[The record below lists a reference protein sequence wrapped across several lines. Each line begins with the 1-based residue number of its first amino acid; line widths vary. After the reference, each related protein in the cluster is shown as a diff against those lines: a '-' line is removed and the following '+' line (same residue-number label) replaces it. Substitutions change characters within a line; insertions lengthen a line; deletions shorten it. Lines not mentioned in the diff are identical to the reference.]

1 MKRIFLY
8 RIIKKNQKLA
18 AKRNPAFDTNRFAKF
33 LMYFM
38 AVYWAAILFFLG
50 IMLPPLFEGVVPNM
64 EPYHIMNQGLI
75 YVLLADFLIRFMGQ
89 PAVAQELKPYLLMPV
104 KKNRLID
111 TFLIQSGLSGFNFIW
126 FFTYVPFA
134 FLTIIRF
141 YGFGGMFLYLV
152 GMWLLF
158 VMNNYWYLL
167 CKMLMSEK
175 ALWYLLPIAIYGIL
189 GCIEFLPDSLPISRF
204 TMNLGEGFILGNPL
218 CFLFVILC
226 ILMLFVLNREIQKK
240 LLYDEI
246 SKVKDTKM
254 KHVSEYRFLDR
265 YGEVGEY
272 IRLELKLIMRN
283 KTVKTQ
289 FRMAFIV
296 MIVFSMV
303 TAFTDVYDGT
313 GMLSF
318 ICAYNYAL
326 LPIMTLGQVMTFE
339 GNYIDGLMSRK
350 ESIFNLLRAK
360 YFLTTAIIVIPFIF
374 MMFPVYK
381 GKISLMMAIAYLVFT
396 AGVVFFL
403 LLQLAVYNTRT
414 LPLNTTIM
422 KSNKSST
429 TAQMIIMSIAMTLP
443 LIADSLFCALLPDTI
458 AYMLLALIG
467 LGFIATHNLWIKN
480 IYKRFMKRR
489 YENMEAFRA
498 SR

>member
-1 MKRIFLY
+1 MLY
-8 RIIKKNQKLA
+8 KIIKRNQKLA

-38 AVYWAAILFFLG
+38 AVYWAAILLFLG
-50 IMLPPLFEGVVPNM
+50 VMLAPLFEEVVPNM
-64 EPYHIMNQGLI
+64 EPYHIMNQGFV
-75 YVLLADFLIRFMGQ
+75 YVLLADFLVRFIGQ

-134 FLTIIRF
+134 FLTVIRF
-141 YGFGGMFLYLV
+141 YGFGGMFFYLL
-152 GMWLLF
+152 GIWLLF

-175 ALWYLLPIAIYGIL
+175 TLWYLLPIGVYGLL
-189 GCIEFLPDSLPISRF
+189 GCAEFLPDSLPVSRF
-204 TMNLGEGFILGNPL
+204 TMDLGEGFIEGNPL
-218 CFLFVILC
+218 CFLFVIVC
-226 ILMLFVLNREIQKK
+226 ILILFVLNREIQKK
-240 LLYDEI
+240 FLYDEI
-246 SKVKDTKM
+246 SKVKDTKI
-254 KHVSEYRFLDR
+254 KHVSEYKFLDR

-272 IRLELKLIMRN
+272 LRLELKLIMRN

-289 FRMAFIV
+289 FRIAFIV
-296 MIVFSMV
+296 MIAFSMV
-303 TAFTDVYDGT
+303 VAFTDIYDGT

-318 ICAYNYAL
+318 ICAYNYVL

-339 GNYIDGLMSRK
+339 GNYMDGLMSRK

-360 YFLTTAIIVIPFIF
+360 YFLTMAITAIPFIF

-381 GKISLMMAIAYLVFT
+381 GKITLMMAIAYLVFT

-429 TAQMIIMSIAMTLP
+429 TPQLIITTLAMMLP
-443 LIADSLFCALLPDTI
+443 LIVDALLCALFPNEV
-458 AYMLLALIG
+458 AYIILALIG
-467 LGFIATHNLWIKN
+467 LSFIATHNIWIKN
-480 IYKRFMKRR
+480 IYNRFMKRR

>member
-1 MKRIFLY
+1 MFLY
-8 RIIKKNQKLA
+8 KIIKRNQKLA

-38 AVYWAAILFFLG
+38 AVYWAAILLFLG
-50 IMLPPLFEGVVPNM
+50 VMLPLMFEGIVPNM
-64 EPYHIMNQGLI
+64 EPYHIMNQGIL
-75 YVLLADFLIRFMGQ
+75 YVMLVDFLIRFMGQ

-141 YGFGGMFLYLV
+141 YGFGGMSLYLI
-152 GMWLLF
+152 GIWMLF
-158 VMNNYWYLL
+158 VLNNYWYLL

-175 ALWYLLPIAIYGIL
+175 TIWYLLPVVVYGAL
-189 GCIEFLPDSLPISRF
+189 GCAEFLLDGLPISRF
-204 TMNLGEGFILGNPL
+204 TMNLGEGFIEGNPL
-218 CFLFVILC
+218 SFLFVLAI
-226 ILMLFVLNREIQKK
+226 IVALFVLNREIQKK

-254 KHVSEYRFLDR
+254 KHVSEYKFLDK
-265 YGEVGEY
+265 YGDVGEY
-272 IRLELKLIMRN
+272 IRLELKLIARN
-283 KTVKTQ
+283 KTVKAQ
-289 FRMAFIV
+289 FRMAFII
-296 MIVFSMV
+296 MIGFSMV
-303 TAFTDVYDGT
+303 VAFTDVYDGT
-313 GMLSF
+313 GMITF
-318 ICAYNYAL
+318 ICAYNYLL

-350 ESIFNLLRAK
+350 ESIYNLLRAK
-360 YFLTTAIIVIPFIF
+360 YYLTTLIIVVPLLF
-374 MMFPVYK
+374 MLFPVYK
-381 GKISLMMAIAYLVFT
+381 GKITLLMAFAYLVFT
-396 AGVVFFL
+396 VGVVFFL

-414 LPLNTTIM
+414 LPLNSTIM

-429 TAQMIIMSIAMTLP
+429 TAQMIIMGLAMGIP
-443 LIADSLFCALLPDTI
+443 LILDSLLTALFSETI
-458 AYMLLALIG
+458 AYTLLMVIG
-467 LGFIATHNLWIKN
+467 LAFITTHNLWIKN
-480 IYKRFMKRR
+480 IYNRFMKRR
-489 YENMEAFRA
+489 YENMEAFRS

>member
-1 MKRIFLY
+1 MNLY
-8 RIIKKNQKLA
+8 KIIKRNQKLG

-38 AVYWAAILFFLG
+38 AVYWAAILLFLG
-50 IMLPPLFEGVVPNM
+50 VMLPLMFEGIVPNM
-64 EPYHIMNQGLI
+64 EPYHIMNQGIL
-75 YVLLADFLIRFMGQ
+75 YVMLVDFLIRFMGQ

-141 YGFGGMFLYLV
+141 YGFGGMFLYLI
-152 GMWLLF
+152 GIWMLF
-158 VMNNYWYLL
+158 VLNNYWYLL

-175 ALWYLLPIAIYGIL
+175 TIWYLLPVVVYGAL
-189 GCIEFLPDSLPISRF
+189 GCAEFLLDGLPISRF
-204 TMNLGEGFILGNPL
+204 TMNLGEGFIEGNPL
-218 CFLFVILC
+218 SFLFVLAI
-226 ILMLFVLNREIQKK
+226 IVALFVLNREIQKK

-254 KHVSEYRFLDR
+254 KHVSEYKFLDR

-272 IRLELKLIMRN
+272 IRLELKLIARN
-283 KTVKTQ
+283 KTVKAQ
-289 FRMAFIV
+289 FRMAFII
-296 MIVFSMV
+296 MIGFSMV
-303 TAFTDVYDGT
+303 VAFTDVYDGT
-313 GMLSF
+313 GMITF
-318 ICAYNYAL
+318 ICAYNYLL

-350 ESIFNLLRAK
+350 ESIYNLLRAK
-360 YFLTTAIIVIPFIF
+360 YYLTTLIIVVPLLF
-374 MMFPVYK
+374 MLFPVYK
-381 GKISLMMAIAYLVFT
+381 GKITLLMAFAYLVFT
-396 AGVVFFL
+396 VGVVFFL

-414 LPLNTTIM
+414 LPLNSTIM

-429 TAQMIIMSIAMTLP
+429 TAQMIIMGLAMGIP
-443 LIADSLFCALLPDTI
+443 LILDSLFTALFSETI
-458 AYMLLALIG
+458 AYTLLTVIG
-467 LGFIATHNLWIKN
+467 LAFIATHNLWIKN
-480 IYKRFMKRR
+480 IYNRFMKRR
-489 YENMEAFRA
+489 YENMEAFRS

>member
-1 MKRIFLY
+1 MLVYK
-8 RIIKKNQKLA
+8 IIKRNQKLA

-38 AVYWAAILFFLG
+38 AVYWATILLFLG
-50 IMLPPLFEGVVPNM
+50 VMLPLMFEGIVPNM
-64 EPYHIMNQGLI
+64 EPYHIMNQGIL
-75 YVLLADFLIRFMGQ
+75 YVMLVDFLIRFMGQ

-141 YGFGGMFLYLV
+141 YGFGGMFLYLI
-152 GMWLLF
+152 GIWMLF
-158 VMNNYWYLL
+158 VLNNYWYLL

-175 ALWYLLPIAIYGIL
+175 TIWYLLPVVVYGAL
-189 GCIEFLPDSLPISRF
+189 GCAEFLLDGLPISRF
-204 TMNLGEGFILGNPL
+204 TMNLGEGFIEGNPL
-218 CFLFVILC
+218 SFLFVLAVIVA
-226 ILMLFVLNREIQKK
+226 LFVLNREIQKK

-254 KHVSEYRFLDR
+254 KHVSEYKFLDR

-272 IRLELKLIMRN
+272 IRLELKLIARN
-283 KTVKTQ
+283 KTVKAQ
-289 FRMAFIV
+289 FRMAFII
-296 MIVFSMV
+296 MIGFSMV
-303 TAFTDVYDGT
+303 VAFTDVYDGT
-313 GMLSF
+313 GMITF
-318 ICAYNYAL
+318 ICAYNYLL

-350 ESIFNLLRAK
+350 ESIYNLLRAK
-360 YFLTTAIIVIPFIF
+360 YYLTTLIIVVPLLF
-374 MMFPVYK
+374 MLFPVYK
-381 GKISLMMAIAYLVFT
+381 GKITLLMAFAYLVFT
-396 AGVVFFL
+396 VGVVFFL

-414 LPLNTTIM
+414 LPLNSTIM
-422 KSNKSST
+422 KSNKTST
-429 TAQMIIMSIAMTLP
+429 TAQMIIMGLAMGIP
-443 LIADSLFCALLPDTI
+443 LILDSLLTALFSETI
-458 AYMLLALIG
+458 AYTLLTVIG
-467 LGFIATHNLWIKN
+467 LAFIATHNIWIKN
-480 IYKRFMKRR
+480 IYNRFMKRR

>member
-1 MKRIFLY
+1 MFLY
-8 RIIKKNQKLA
+8 KIIKRNQKLA

-38 AVYWAAILFFLG
+38 AVYWAAILLFLG
-50 IMLPPLFEGVVPNM
+50 VMLPLMFEGIVPNM
-64 EPYHIMNQGLI
+64 EPYHIMNQGIL
-75 YVLLADFLIRFMGQ
+75 YVMLVDFLIRFMGQ

-141 YGFGGMFLYLV
+141 YGFGGMFLYLI
-152 GMWLLF
+152 GIWMLF
-158 VMNNYWYLL
+158 VLNNYWYLL

-175 ALWYLLPIAIYGIL
+175 TIWYLLPVVVYGAL
-189 GCIEFLPDSLPISRF
+189 GCAEFLLDGLPISRF
-204 TMNLGEGFILGNPL
+204 TMNLGEGFIEGNPL
-218 CFLFVILC
+218 SFLFVLAVIVA
-226 ILMLFVLNREIQKK
+226 LFVLNREIQKK

-254 KHVSEYRFLDR
+254 KHVSEYKFLDR

-272 IRLELKLIMRN
+272 IRLELKLIARN
-283 KTVKTQ
+283 KTVKAQ
-289 FRMAFIV
+289 FRMAFII
-296 MIVFSMV
+296 MIGFSMV
-303 TAFTDVYDGT
+303 VAFTDVYDGT
-313 GMLSF
+313 GMITF
-318 ICAYNYAL
+318 ICAYNYLL

-350 ESIFNLLRAK
+350 ESIYNLLRAK
-360 YFLTTAIIVIPFIF
+360 YYLTTLIIVVPLLF
-374 MMFPVYK
+374 MLFPVYK
-381 GKISLMMAIAYLVFT
+381 GKITLLMAFAYLVFT
-396 AGVVFFL
+396 VGVVFFL

-414 LPLNTTIM
+414 LPLNSTIM
-422 KSNKSST
+422 KSNKTST
-429 TAQMIIMSIAMTLP
+429 TAQMIIMGLAMGIP
-443 LIADSLFCALLPDTI
+443 LILDSLLTALFSETI
-458 AYMLLALIG
+458 AYTLLTVIG
-467 LGFIATHNLWIKN
+467 LAFIATHNIWIKN
-480 IYKRFMKRR
+480 IYNRFMKRR

>member
-1 MKRIFLY
+1 MFLY
-8 RIIKKNQKLA
+8 KIIKRNQKLA

-38 AVYWAAILFFLG
+38 AVYWAAILLFLG
-50 IMLPPLFEGVVPNM
+50 VMLPLMFEGIVPNM
-64 EPYHIMNQGLI
+64 EPYHIMNQGFL
-75 YVLLADFLIRFMGQ
+75 YVMFADFLIRFMGQ

-141 YGFGGMFLYLV
+141 YGFGGMFLYLI
-152 GMWLLF
+152 GIWMLF
-158 VMNNYWYLL
+158 VLNNYWYLL

-175 ALWYLLPIAIYGIL
+175 TIWYLLPVVVYGAL
-189 GCIEFLPDSLPISRF
+189 GCAEFLLDGLPISRF
-204 TMNLGEGFILGNPL
+204 TMNLGEGFIECNPL
-218 CFLFVILC
+218 SFLFVLAI
-226 ILMLFVLNREIQKK
+226 IVALFVLNREIQKK

-254 KHVSEYRFLDR
+254 KHVSEYKFLDR

-272 IRLELKLIMRN
+272 IRLELKLIARN
-283 KTVKTQ
+283 KTVKAQ
-289 FRMAFIV
+289 FRMAFII
-296 MIVFSMV
+296 MIGFSMV
-303 TAFTDVYDGT
+303 VAFTDVYDGT
-313 GMLSF
+313 GMITF
-318 ICAYNYAL
+318 ICAYNYLL

-350 ESIFNLLRAK
+350 ESIYNLLRAK
-360 YFLTTAIIVIPFIF
+360 YYLTTLIIVVPLFF
-374 MMFPVYK
+374 MLFPVYK
-381 GKISLMMAIAYLVFT
+381 GKITLLMAFAYLVFMV
-396 AGVVFFL
+396 GVVFFL

-414 LPLNTTIM
+414 LPLNSTIM

-429 TAQMIIMSIAMTLP
+429 TAQMIIMGLAMGIP
-443 LIADSLFCALLPDTI
+443 LILDSLLTALFSETI
-458 AYMLLALIG
+458 AYTLLMVIG
-467 LGFIATHNLWIKN
+467 LAFITTHNLWIKN
-480 IYKRFMKRR
+480 IYNRFMKRR
-489 YENMEAFRA
+489 YENMEAFRS

>member
-1 MKRIFLY
+1 MFLY
-8 RIIKKNQKLA
+8 KIIKRNQKLA
-18 AKRNPAFDTNRFAKF
+18 AKRNPVFDTNRFAKF

-38 AVYWAAILFFLG
+38 AVYWAAILLFLG
-50 IMLPPLFEGVVPNM
+50 VMLPLMFEGIVPNM
-64 EPYHIMNQGLI
+64 EPYHIMNQGIL
-75 YVLLADFLIRFMGQ
+75 YVMLVDFLIRFMGQ

-141 YGFGGMFLYLV
+141 YGFGGMFLYLI
-152 GMWLLF
+152 GIWMLF
-158 VMNNYWYLL
+158 VLNNYWYLL

-175 ALWYLLPIAIYGIL
+175 TIWYLLPVVVYGAL
-189 GCIEFLPDSLPISRF
+189 GCAEFLLDGLPISRF
-204 TMNLGEGFILGNPL
+204 TMNLGEGFIEGNPL
-218 CFLFVILC
+218 SFLFVLAI
-226 ILMLFVLNREIQKK
+226 IVALFVLNREIQKK

-254 KHVSEYRFLDR
+254 KHVSEYKFLDR

-272 IRLELKLIMRN
+272 IRLELKLIARN
-283 KTVKTQ
+283 KTVKAQ
-289 FRMAFIV
+289 FRMAFII
-296 MIVFSMV
+296 MIGFSMV
-303 TAFTDVYDGT
+303 VAFTDVYDGT
-313 GMLSF
+313 GMITF
-318 ICAYNYAL
+318 ICAYNYLL

-350 ESIFNLLRAK
+350 ESIYNLLRAK
-360 YFLTTAIIVIPFIF
+360 YYLTTLIIVVPLLF
-374 MMFPVYK
+374 MLFPVYK
-381 GKISLMMAIAYLVFT
+381 GKITLLMAFAYLVFT
-396 AGVVFFL
+396 VGVVFFL

-414 LPLNTTIM
+414 LPLNSTIM

-429 TAQMIIMSIAMTLP
+429 TAQMIIMGLAMGIP
-443 LIADSLFCALLPDTI
+443 LILDSLLTALFSETI
-458 AYMLLALIG
+458 AYTLLMVIG
-467 LGFIATHNLWIKN
+467 LAFITTHNLWIKN
-480 IYKRFMKRR
+480 IYNRFMKRR
-489 YENMEAFRA
+489 YENMEAFRS

>member
-1 MKRIFLY
+1 MFLY
-8 RIIKKNQKLA
+8 KIIKRNQKLA

-38 AVYWAAILFFLG
+38 AVYWAAILLFLG
-50 IMLPPLFEGVVPNM
+50 VMLPLMFEGIVPNM
-64 EPYHIMNQGLI
+64 EPYHIMNQGIL
-75 YVLLADFLIRFMGQ
+75 YVMLVDFLIRFMGQ

-126 FFTYVPFA
+126 FFTYVLFA

-141 YGFGGMFLYLV
+141 YGFGGMSLYLI
-152 GMWLLF
+152 GIWMLF
-158 VMNNYWYLL
+158 VLNNYWYLL

-175 ALWYLLPIAIYGIL
+175 TIWYLLPVVVYGAL
-189 GCIEFLPDSLPISRF
+189 GCAEFLLDGLPISRF
-204 TMNLGEGFILGNPL
+204 TMNLGEGFIEGNPL
-218 CFLFVILC
+218 SFLFVLAI
-226 ILMLFVLNREIQKK
+226 IVALFVLNREIQKK

-254 KHVSEYRFLDR
+254 KHVSEYKFLDR

-272 IRLELKLIMRN
+272 IRLELKLIARN
-283 KTVKTQ
+283 KTVKAQ
-289 FRMAFIV
+289 FRMAFII
-296 MIVFSMV
+296 MIGFSMV
-303 TAFTDVYDGT
+303 VAFTDVYDGT
-313 GMLSF
+313 GMITF
-318 ICAYNYAL
+318 ICAYNYLL

-350 ESIFNLLRAK
+350 ESIYNLLRAK
-360 YFLTTAIIVIPFIF
+360 YYLTTLIIVVPLLF
-374 MMFPVYK
+374 MLFPVYK
-381 GKISLMMAIAYLVFT
+381 GKITLLMAFAYLVFT
-396 AGVVFFL
+396 VGVVFFL

-414 LPLNTTIM
+414 LPLNSTIM

-429 TAQMIIMSIAMTLP
+429 TAQMIIMGLAMGIP
-443 LIADSLFCALLPDTI
+443 LILDSLLTALFSETI
-458 AYMLLALIG
+458 AYTLLMVIG
-467 LGFIATHNLWIKN
+467 LAFITTHNLWIKN
-480 IYKRFMKRR
+480 IYNRFMKRR
-489 YENMEAFRA
+489 YENMEAFRS

>member
-1 MKRIFLY
+1 MFLY
-8 RIIKKNQKLA
+8 KIIKKNQKLA

-38 AVYWAAILFFLG
+38 AVYWAAILLLLG
-50 IMLPPLFEGVVPNM
+50 VTLPPMFSELIPNM
-64 EPYHIMNQGLI
+64 EPYHIMNQGFV
-75 YVLLADFLIRFMGQ
+75 YVMLVDFLIRFMGQ

-141 YGFGGMFLYLV
+141 YGFGGMFLYLI
-152 GMWLLF
+152 GIWLLF
-158 VMNNYWYLL
+158 VLNNYWYLL

-175 ALWYLLPIAIYGIL
+175 AVWYLLPVAVYGAL
-189 GCIEFLPDSLPISRF
+189 GCAEFLLEDLPVSRF
-204 TMNLGEGFILGNPL
+204 TMDLGEGFIQGNPL
-218 CFLFVILC
+218 SFLFVIAV
-226 ILMLFVLNREIQKK
+226 IIILFVLNREIQKK

-246 SKVKDTKM
+246 SHVKDTKM
-254 KHVSEYRFLDR
+254 KRVSEYKFLDK
-265 YGEVGEY
+265 YGDVGEY

-289 FRMAFIV
+289 FRMAFII
-296 MIVFSMV
+296 MIAFSMV
-303 TAFTDVYDGT
+303 IAFTDVYDGT
-313 GMLSF
+313 GMLAF

-360 YFLTTAIIVIPFIF
+360 YYLTTIIIVIPFLF
-374 MMFPVYK
+374 MLFPVAK
-381 GKISLMMAIAYLVFT
+381 GKITLLMAFAYLIFT
-396 AGVVFFL
+396 VGVVFFL

-429 TAQMIIMSIAMTLP
+429 TAQMIIMGLAMTLP
-443 LIADSLFCALLPDTI
+443 LILDSLLNVIFSETV
-458 AYMLLALIG
+458 AYIILTVIG
-467 LGFIATHNLWIKN
+467 LAFIVTHNKWIKN
-480 IYKRFMKRR
+480 IYDRFMKRR
-489 YENMEAFRA
+489 YENMEAFRS

>member
-1 MKRIFLY
+1 MIKLY

-38 AVYWAAILFFLG
+38 AVYWAAILLFLG
-50 IMLPPLFEGVVPNM
+50 VLLPVILEGTVPNM
-64 EPYHIMNQGLI
+64 EPYHIMNQGLL
-75 YVLLADFLIRFMGQ
+75 YVLLADFLLRFIGQ
-89 PAVAQELKPYLLMPV
+89 PTVAQELKPYLLMPV

-111 TFLIQSGLSGFNFIW
+111 TFLVQSGLSGFNFIW
-126 FFTYVPFA
+126 FFSFVPFA

-141 YGFGGMFLYLV
+141 YGFGGMFLYLL
-152 GMWLLF
+152 GLWMLF
-158 VMNNYWYLL
+158 VLNNYWYLL
-167 CKMLMSEK
+167 CKMLMNEK
-175 ALWYLLPIAIYGIL
+175 TVWYLLPIAVYGCL
-189 GCIEFLPDSLPISRF
+189 GCAEFLLEGLPISRF
-204 TMNLGEGFILGNPL
+204 TMNLGEGFIEGNPL
-218 CFLFVILC
+218 SFLFVAVC
-226 ILMLFVLNREIQKK
+226 ILLLFVLNREIQKR

-254 KHVSEYRFLDR
+254 KHVSEYKFLDR
-265 YGEVGEY
+265 YGDVGEY

-289 FRMAFIV
+289 FRMAFII
-296 MIVFSMV
+296 MIAFSMV
-303 TAFTDVYDGT
+303 IAFTDIYDGT
-313 GMLSF
+313 GMLTF
-318 ICAYNYAL
+318 ICSYNYIL

-360 YFLTTAIIVIPFIF
+360 YYLTTLIISIPFLF

-381 GKISLMMAIAYLVFT
+381 EKITLMMAIAYLVFT
-396 AGVVFFL
+396 AGGVFFL

-429 TAQMIIMSIAMTLP
+429 TAQMIVMGLAMALP
-443 LIADSLFCALLPDTI
+443 LILDSLLCALLPDEI
-458 AYMLLALIG
+458 AYTILTLIG
-467 LGFIATHNLWIKN
+467 LAFIATHNYWIKN
-480 IYKRFMKRR
+480 IYNRFMKRR

>member
-1 MKRIFLY
+1 MFLY
-8 RIIKKNQKLA
+8 KIIKRNQKLA

-38 AVYWAAILFFLG
+38 AVYWAAILLFLG
-50 IMLPPLFEGVVPNM
+50 VMLPLMFEGIVPNM
-64 EPYHIMNQGLI
+64 EPYHIMNQGIL
-75 YVLLADFLIRFMGQ
+75 YVMFADFLIRFMGQ

-141 YGFGGMFLYLV
+141 YGFGGMFLYLI
-152 GMWLLF
+152 GIWMLF
-158 VMNNYWYLL
+158 VLNNYWYLL

-175 ALWYLLPIAIYGIL
+175 TIWYLLPVVVYGAL
-189 GCIEFLPDSLPISRF
+189 GCAEFLLDGLPISRF
-204 TMNLGEGFILGNPL
+204 TMNLGEGFIEGNPL
-218 CFLFVILC
+218 SFLFVLAI
-226 ILMLFVLNREIQKK
+226 IVALFVLNREIQKK

-254 KHVSEYRFLDR
+254 KHVSEYKFLDR

-272 IRLELKLIMRN
+272 IRLELKLIARN
-283 KTVKTQ
+283 KTVKAQ
-289 FRMAFIV
+289 FRMAFII
-296 MIVFSMV
+296 MIGFSMV
-303 TAFTDVYDGT
+303 VAFTDVYDGT
-313 GMLSF
+313 GMITF
-318 ICAYNYAL
+318 ICAYNYLL

-350 ESIFNLLRAK
+350 ESIYNLLRAK
-360 YFLTTAIIVIPFIF
+360 YYLTTLIIVVPLLF
-374 MMFPVYK
+374 MLFPVYK
-381 GKISLMMAIAYLVFT
+381 GKITLLMAFAYLIFT
-396 AGVVFFL
+396 VGVVFFL

-414 LPLNTTIM
+414 LPLNSTIM

-429 TAQMIIMSIAMTLP
+429 TAQMIIMGLAMGIP
-443 LIADSLFCALLPDTI
+443 LILDSLLTALFSETI
-458 AYMLLALIG
+458 AYTLLMVIG
-467 LGFIATHNLWIKN
+467 LAFITTHNLWIKN
-480 IYKRFMKRR
+480 IYNRFMKRR
-489 YENMEAFRA
+489 YENMEAFRS

>member
-1 MKRIFLY
+1 MFLY
-8 RIIKKNQKLA
+8 KIIKRNQKLA

-38 AVYWAAILFFLG
+38 AVYWAAILLFLG
-50 IMLPPLFEGVVPNM
+50 VMLPLMFEGIVPNM
-64 EPYHIMNQGLI
+64 EPYHIMNQGFL
-75 YVLLADFLIRFMGQ
+75 YVMFADFLIRFMGQ

-134 FLTIIRF
+134 FLTVIRF
-141 YGFGGMFLYLV
+141 YGFGGMFLYLL
-152 GMWLLF
+152 GIWLLF
-158 VMNNYWYLL
+158 VLNNYWYLL

-175 ALWYLLPIAIYGIL
+175 TIWYLLPVAVYGAL
-189 GCIEFLPDSLPISRF
+189 GCAEFLLDGLPVSRF
-204 TMNLGEGFILGNPL
+204 TMNLGEGFIEGNPL
-218 CFLFVILC
+218 SFLFVLAI
-226 ILMLFVLNREIQKK
+226 IVALFVLNREIQKK

-254 KHVSEYRFLDR
+254 KHVSEYKFLDR

-272 IRLELKLIMRN
+272 IRLELKLIARN
-283 KTVKTQ
+283 KTVKAQ
-289 FRMAFIV
+289 FRMAFII
-296 MIVFSMV
+296 MIGFSMV
-303 TAFTDVYDGT
+303 VAFTDVYDGT
-313 GMLSF
+313 GMITF
-318 ICAYNYAL
+318 ICAYNYLL

-350 ESIFNLLRAK
+350 ESIYNLLRAK
-360 YFLTTAIIVIPFIF
+360 YYLTTLIIVVPLFF
-374 MMFPVYK
+374 MLFPVYK
-381 GKISLMMAIAYLVFT
+381 GKITLLMAFAYLVFT
-396 AGVVFFL
+396 VGVVFFL

-414 LPLNTTIM
+414 LPLNSTIM

-429 TAQMIIMSIAMTLP
+429 TAQMIIMGLAMGIP
-443 LIADSLFCALLPDTI
+443 LILDSLLTALFSETI
-458 AYMLLALIG
+458 AYTLLMVIG
-467 LGFIATHNLWIKN
+467 LAFITTHNLWIKN
-480 IYKRFMKRR
+480 IYNRFMKRR
-489 YENMEAFRA
+489 YENMEAFRS

>member
-1 MKRIFLY
+1 MFLY
-8 RIIKKNQKLA
+8 RIIKNNQKLA
-18 AKRNPAFDTNRFAKF
+18 AKRNPAFETNRFAKF

-38 AVYWAAILFFLG
+38 AIYWAAILLFLG
-50 IMLPPLFEGVVPNM
+50 VMLAPLFEEVVPNM
-64 EPYHIMNQGLI
+64 EPYHIMNQGLV
-75 YVLLADFLIRFMGQ
+75 YVLLADFLIRFIGQ
-89 PAVAQELKPYLLMPV
+89 PTVAQELKPYLLMPV
-104 KKNRLID
+104 KRNRLID

-141 YGFGGMFLYLV
+141 FGLGGMFLYLI
-152 GMWLLF
+152 GIWLLF

-175 ALWYLLPIAIYGIL
+175 TYWYLLPVAVYGLL
-189 GCIEFLPDSLPISRF
+189 GCAEFLPDNLPISRF
-204 TMNLGEGFILGNPL
+204 TMDLGEGFILGNPL
-218 CFLFVILC
+218 SFLFVILC
-226 ILMLFVLNREIQKK
+226 ILTLFILNREIQKK
-240 LLYDEI
+240 LMYDEI
-246 SKVKDTKM
+246 SKVKDTKI
-254 KHVSEYRFLDR
+254 KKVSEYRFLDK

-296 MIVFSMV
+296 MIAFSLV
-303 TAFTDVYDGT
+303 IAFTDLYDGT

-360 YFLTTAIIVIPFIF
+360 YYLTTTIIIIPFLF

-381 GKISLMMAIAYLVFT
+381 GKITLMMALAYLVFT

-403 LLQLAVYNTRT
+403 LLQLAVYNTRA

-429 TAQMIIMSIAMTLP
+429 TAQIIITGLAMTLP
-443 LIADSLFCALLPDTI
+443 LIADSLFCALLPDTV
-458 AYMLLALIG
+458 AYIILALIG
-467 LGFIATHNLWIKN
+467 IGLIITHNIWIKN
-480 IYKRFMKRR
+480 IYNRFMKRR

>member
-1 MKRIFLY
+1 MFLY
-8 RIIKKNQKLA
+8 KIIKRNQKLA

-38 AVYWAAILFFLG
+38 AVYWAAILLFLG
-50 IMLPPLFEGVVPNM
+50 VMLPLMFEGIVPNM
-64 EPYHIMNQGLI
+64 EPYHIMNQGIL
-75 YVLLADFLIRFMGQ
+75 YVMLVDFLIRFMGQ

-126 FFTYVPFA
+126 FFTYVLFA

-141 YGFGGMFLYLV
+141 YGFGGMSLYLI
-152 GMWLLF
+152 GIWMLF
-158 VMNNYWYLL
+158 VLNNYWYLL

-175 ALWYLLPIAIYGIL
+175 TIWYLLPVVMYGAL
-189 GCIEFLPDSLPISRF
+189 GCAEFLLDGLPISRF
-204 TMNLGEGFILGNPL
+204 TMNLGEGFIEGNPL
-218 CFLFVILC
+218 SFLFVLAI
-226 ILMLFVLNREIQKK
+226 IVALFVLNREIQKK

-254 KHVSEYRFLDR
+254 KHVSEYKFLDR

-272 IRLELKLIMRN
+272 IRLELKLIARN
-283 KTVKTQ
+283 KTVKAQ
-289 FRMAFIV
+289 FRMAFII
-296 MIVFSMV
+296 MIGFSMV
-303 TAFTDVYDGT
+303 VAFTDVYDGT
-313 GMLSF
+313 GMITF
-318 ICAYNYAL
+318 ICAYNYLL

-350 ESIFNLLRAK
+350 ESIYNLLRAK
-360 YFLTTAIIVIPFIF
+360 YYLTTLIIVVPLLF
-374 MMFPVYK
+374 MLFPVYK
-381 GKISLMMAIAYLVFT
+381 CKITLLMAFAYLVFT
-396 AGVVFFL
+396 VGVVFFL

-414 LPLNTTIM
+414 LPLNSTIM

-429 TAQMIIMSIAMTLP
+429 TAQMIIMGLAMGIP
-443 LIADSLFCALLPDTI
+443 LILDSLLTALFSETI
-458 AYMLLALIG
+458 AYTLLMVIG
-467 LGFIATHNLWIKN
+467 LAFITTHNLWIKN
-480 IYKRFMKRR
+480 IYNRFMKRR
-489 YENMEAFRA
+489 YENMEAFRS

>member
-1 MKRIFLY
+1 MFLY
-8 RIIKKNQKLA
+8 KIIKRNQKLA
-18 AKRNPAFDTNRFAKF
+18 AKRNPVFDTNRFAKF

-38 AVYWAAILFFLG
+38 AVYWAAILLFLG
-50 IMLPPLFEGVVPNM
+50 VMLPLMFEGIVPNM
-64 EPYHIMNQGLI
+64 EPYHIMNQGFL
-75 YVLLADFLIRFMGQ
+75 YVMLVDFLIRFMGQ

-141 YGFGGMFLYLV
+141 YGFGGMFLYLI
-152 GMWLLF
+152 GIWMLF
-158 VMNNYWYLL
+158 VLNNYWYLL

-175 ALWYLLPIAIYGIL
+175 TIWYLLPVVVYGAL
-189 GCIEFLPDSLPISRF
+189 GCAEFLLDGLPISRF
-204 TMNLGEGFILGNPL
+204 TMNLGEGFIEGNPL
-218 CFLFVILC
+218 SFLFVLAI
-226 ILMLFVLNREIQKK
+226 IVALFVLNREIQKK

-254 KHVSEYRFLDR
+254 KHVSEYKFLDR

-272 IRLELKLIMRN
+272 IRLELKLIARN
-283 KTVKTQ
+283 KTVKAQ
-289 FRMAFIV
+289 FRMAFII
-296 MIVFSMV
+296 MIGFSMV
-303 TAFTDVYDGT
+303 VAFTDVYDGT
-313 GMLSF
+313 GMITF
-318 ICAYNYAL
+318 ICAYNYLL

-350 ESIFNLLRAK
+350 ESIYNLLRAK
-360 YFLTTAIIVIPFIF
+360 YYLTTLIIVVPLLF
-374 MMFPVYK
+374 MLFPVYK
-381 GKISLMMAIAYLVFT
+381 GKITLLMAFAYLVFT
-396 AGVVFFL
+396 VGVVFFL

-414 LPLNTTIM
+414 LPLNSTIM

-429 TAQMIIMSIAMTLP
+429 TAQMIIMGLAMGIP
-443 LIADSLFCALLPDTI
+443 LILDSLLTALFSETI
-458 AYMLLALIG
+458 AYTLLMVIG
-467 LGFIATHNLWIKN
+467 LAFITTHNLWIKN
-480 IYKRFMKRR
+480 IYNRFMKRR
-489 YENMEAFRA
+489 YENMEAFRS

>member
-1 MKRIFLY
+1 MFLY
-8 RIIKKNQKLA
+8 KIIKRNQKLA

-38 AVYWAAILFFLG
+38 AVYWAAILLFLG
-50 IMLPPLFEGVVPNM
+50 VMLPLMFEGIVPNM
-64 EPYHIMNQGLI
+64 EPYHIMNQGIL
-75 YVLLADFLIRFMGQ
+75 YVMLVDFLIRFMGQ

-126 FFTYVPFA
+126 FFTYVLFA

-141 YGFGGMFLYLV
+141 YGFGGMFLYLI
-152 GMWLLF
+152 GIWMLF
-158 VMNNYWYLL
+158 VLNNYWYLL

-175 ALWYLLPIAIYGIL
+175 TIWYLLPVVVYGAL
-189 GCIEFLPDSLPISRF
+189 GCAEFLLDGLPISRF
-204 TMNLGEGFILGNPL
+204 TMNLGEGFIEGNPL
-218 CFLFVILC
+218 SFLFVLAI
-226 ILMLFVLNREIQKK
+226 IVALFVLNREIQKK

-254 KHVSEYRFLDR
+254 KHVSEYKFLDR

-272 IRLELKLIMRN
+272 IRLELKLIARN
-283 KTVKTQ
+283 KTVKAQ
-289 FRMAFIV
+289 FRMAFII
-296 MIVFSMV
+296 MIGFSMV
-303 TAFTDVYDGT
+303 VAFTDVYDGT
-313 GMLSF
+313 GMITF
-318 ICAYNYAL
+318 ICAYNYLL

-350 ESIFNLLRAK
+350 ESIYNLLRAK
-360 YFLTTAIIVIPFIF
+360 YYLTTLIIVVPLLF
-374 MMFPVYK
+374 MLFPVYK
-381 GKISLMMAIAYLVFT
+381 GKITLLMAFAYLVFT
-396 AGVVFFL
+396 VGVVFFL

-414 LPLNTTIM
+414 LPLNSTIM

-429 TAQMIIMSIAMTLP
+429 TAQMIIMGLAMGIP
-443 LIADSLFCALLPDTI
+443 LILDSLLTALFSETI
-458 AYMLLALIG
+458 AYTLLMVIG
-467 LGFIATHNLWIKN
+467 LAFITTHNLWIKN
-480 IYKRFMKRR
+480 IYNRFMKRR
-489 YENMEAFRA
+489 YENMEAFRS

>member
-1 MKRIFLY
+1 MFLY
-8 RIIKKNQKLA
+8 KIIKRNQKLA

-38 AVYWAAILFFLG
+38 AVYWAAILLFLG
-50 IMLPPLFEGVVPNM
+50 VMLPLMFEGIVPNM
-64 EPYHIMNQGLI
+64 EPYHIMNQGFL
-75 YVLLADFLIRFMGQ
+75 YVMFADFLIRFMGQ

-141 YGFGGMFLYLV
+141 YGFGGMFLYLI
-152 GMWLLF
+152 GIWMLF
-158 VMNNYWYLL
+158 VLNNYWYLL

-175 ALWYLLPIAIYGIL
+175 TIWYLLPVVVYGAL
-189 GCIEFLPDSLPISRF
+189 GCAEFLLDGLPISRF
-204 TMNLGEGFILGNPL
+204 TMNLGEGFIEGNPL
-218 CFLFVILC
+218 SFLFVLAI
-226 ILMLFVLNREIQKK
+226 IVALFVLNREIQKK

-254 KHVSEYRFLDR
+254 KHVSEYKFLDR

-272 IRLELKLIMRN
+272 IRLELKLIARN
-283 KTVKTQ
+283 KTVKAQ
-289 FRMAFIV
+289 FRMAFII
-296 MIVFSMV
+296 MIGFSMV
-303 TAFTDVYDGT
+303 IAFTDVYDGT
-313 GMLSF
+313 GMITF
-318 ICAYNYAL
+318 ICAYNYLL

-350 ESIFNLLRAK
+350 ESIYNLLRAK
-360 YFLTTAIIVIPFIF
+360 YYLTTLIIVVPLLF
-374 MMFPVYK
+374 MLFPVYK
-381 GKISLMMAIAYLVFT
+381 GKITLLMAFAYLVFT
-396 AGVVFFL
+396 VGVVFFL

-414 LPLNTTIM
+414 LPLNSTIM
-422 KSNKSST
+422 KSNKTST
-429 TAQMIIMSIAMTLP
+429 TAQMIIMGLAMGIP
-443 LIADSLFCALLPDTI
+443 LILDSLFTALFSETI
-458 AYMLLALIG
+458 AYTLLMVIG
-467 LGFIATHNLWIKN
+467 LAFITTHNLWIKN
-480 IYKRFMKRR
+480 IYNRFMKRR
-489 YENMEAFRA
+489 YENMEAFRS

>member
-1 MKRIFLY
+1 MFLY
-8 RIIKKNQKLA
+8 KIIKRNQKLA

-38 AVYWAAILFFLG
+38 AVYWAAILLFLG
-50 IMLPPLFEGVVPNM
+50 VMLPLMFEGIVPNM
-64 EPYHIMNQGLI
+64 EPYHIMNQGFL
-75 YVLLADFLIRFMGQ
+75 YVMFADFLIRFMGQ

-141 YGFGGMFLYLV
+141 YGFGGMFLYLI
-152 GMWLLF
+152 GIWMLF
-158 VMNNYWYLL
+158 VLNNYWYLL

-175 ALWYLLPIAIYGIL
+175 TIWYLLPVVVYGAL
-189 GCIEFLPDSLPISRF
+189 GCAEFLLDGLPISRF
-204 TMNLGEGFILGNPL
+204 TMNLGEGFIEGNPL
-218 CFLFVILC
+218 SFLFVLAI
-226 ILMLFVLNREIQKK
+226 IVALFVLNREIQKK

-254 KHVSEYRFLDR
+254 KHVSEYKFLDR

-272 IRLELKLIMRN
+272 IRLELKLIARN
-283 KTVKTQ
+283 KTVKAQ
-289 FRMAFIV
+289 FRMAFII
-296 MIVFSMV
+296 MIGFSMV
-303 TAFTDVYDGT
+303 VAFTDVYDGT
-313 GMLSF
+313 GMITF
-318 ICAYNYAL
+318 ICAYNYLL

-350 ESIFNLLRAK
+350 ESIYNLLRAK
-360 YFLTTAIIVIPFIF
+360 YYLTTLIIVVPLLF
-374 MMFPVYK
+374 MLFPVYK
-381 GKISLMMAIAYLVFT
+381 GKITLLMAFAYLVFT
-396 AGVVFFL
+396 VGVVFFL

-414 LPLNTTIM
+414 LPLNSTIM

-429 TAQMIIMSIAMTLP
+429 TAQMIIMGLAMGIP
-443 LIADSLFCALLPDTI
+443 LILDSLLTALFSETI
-458 AYMLLALIG
+458 AYTLLMVIG
-467 LGFIATHNLWIKN
+467 LAFITTHNLWIKN
-480 IYKRFMKRR
+480 IYNRFMKRR
-489 YENMEAFRA
+489 YENMEAFRS

>member
-1 MKRIFLY
+1 MFLY
-8 RIIKKNQKLA
+8 KIIKRNQKLA
-18 AKRNPAFDTNRFAKF
+18 AKRNPVFDTNRFAKF

-38 AVYWAAILFFLG
+38 AVYWAAILLFLG
-50 IMLPPLFEGVVPNM
+50 VMLPLMFEGIVPNM
-64 EPYHIMNQGLI
+64 EPYHIMNQGIL
-75 YVLLADFLIRFMGQ
+75 YVMLVDFLIRFMGQ

-141 YGFGGMFLYLV
+141 YGFGGMFFYLI
-152 GMWLLF
+152 GIWMLF
-158 VMNNYWYLL
+158 VLNNYWYLL

-175 ALWYLLPIAIYGIL
+175 TIWYLLPVVVYGAL
-189 GCIEFLPDSLPISRF
+189 GCAEFLLDGLPISRF
-204 TMNLGEGFILGNPL
+204 TMNLGEGFIEGNPL
-218 CFLFVILC
+218 SFLFVLAI
-226 ILMLFVLNREIQKK
+226 IVALFVLNREIQKK

-254 KHVSEYRFLDR
+254 KHVSEYKFLDR

-272 IRLELKLIMRN
+272 IRLELKLIARN
-283 KTVKTQ
+283 KTVKAQ
-289 FRMAFIV
+289 FRMAFII
-296 MIVFSMV
+296 MIGFSMV
-303 TAFTDVYDGT
+303 VAFTDVYDGT
-313 GMLSF
+313 GMITF
-318 ICAYNYAL
+318 ICAYNYLL

-350 ESIFNLLRAK
+350 ESIYNLLRAK
-360 YFLTTAIIVIPFIF
+360 YYLTTLIIVVPLLF
-374 MMFPVYK
+374 MLFPVYK
-381 GKISLMMAIAYLVFT
+381 GKITLLMAFAYLVFT
-396 AGVVFFL
+396 VGVVFFL

-414 LPLNTTIM
+414 LPLNSTIM

-429 TAQMIIMSIAMTLP
+429 TAQMIIMGLAMGIP
-443 LIADSLFCALLPDTI
+443 LILDSLLTALFSETI
-458 AYMLLALIG
+458 AYTLLMVIG
-467 LGFIATHNLWIKN
+467 LAFITTHNLWIKN
-480 IYKRFMKRR
+480 IYNRFMKRR
-489 YENMEAFRA
+489 YENMEAFRS

>member
-1 MKRIFLY
+1 MFLY
-8 RIIKKNQKLA
+8 KIIKRNQKLA

-38 AVYWAAILFFLG
+38 AVYWAAILLFLG
-50 IMLPPLFEGVVPNM
+50 VMLPLMFEGIVPNM
-64 EPYHIMNQGLI
+64 EPYHIMNQGFL
-75 YVLLADFLIRFMGQ
+75 YVMFADFLIRFMGQ

-141 YGFGGMFLYLV
+141 YGFGGMFLYLI
-152 GMWLLF
+152 GIWMLF
-158 VMNNYWYLL
+158 VLNNYWYLL

-175 ALWYLLPIAIYGIL
+175 TIWYLLPVVVYGAL
-189 GCIEFLPDSLPISRF
+189 GCAEFLLDGLPISRF
-204 TMNLGEGFILGNPL
+204 TMNLGEGFIEGNTL
-218 CFLFVILC
+218 SFLFVLAI
-226 ILMLFVLNREIQKK
+226 IVALFVLNREIQKK

-246 SKVKDTKM
+246 SKAKDTKM
-254 KHVSEYRFLDR
+254 KHVSEYKFLDR

-272 IRLELKLIMRN
+272 IRLELKLIARN
-283 KTVKTQ
+283 KTVKAQ
-289 FRMAFIV
+289 FRMAFII
-296 MIVFSMV
+296 MIGFSMV
-303 TAFTDVYDGT
+303 VAFTDVYDGT
-313 GMLSF
+313 GMITF
-318 ICAYNYAL
+318 ICAYNYLL

-350 ESIFNLLRAK
+350 ESIYNLLRAK
-360 YFLTTAIIVIPFIF
+360 YYLTTLIIVVPLLF
-374 MMFPVYK
+374 MLFPVYK
-381 GKISLMMAIAYLVFT
+381 GKITLLMAFAYLVFT
-396 AGVVFFL
+396 VGMVFFL

-414 LPLNTTIM
+414 LPLNSTIM

-429 TAQMIIMSIAMTLP
+429 TAQMIIMGLAMGIP
-443 LIADSLFCALLPDTI
+443 LILDSLLTALFSETI
-458 AYMLLALIG
+458 AYTLLMVIG
-467 LGFIATHNLWIKN
+467 LAFITTHNLWIKN
-480 IYKRFMKRR
+480 IYNRFMKRR
-489 YENMEAFRA
+489 YENMEAFRS

>member
-1 MKRIFLY
+1 MFLY
-8 RIIKKNQKLA
+8 KIIKRNQKLA

-38 AVYWAAILFFLG
+38 AVYWAAILLFLG
-50 IMLPPLFEGVVPNM
+50 VMLPLMFEGIVPNM
-64 EPYHIMNQGLI
+64 EPYHIMNQGFL
-75 YVLLADFLIRFMGQ
+75 YVMFADFLIRFMGQ

-141 YGFGGMFLYLV
+141 YGFGGMFLYLI
-152 GMWLLF
+152 GIWMLF
-158 VMNNYWYLL
+158 VLNNYWYLL

-175 ALWYLLPIAIYGIL
+175 TIWYLLPVVVYGAL
-189 GCIEFLPDSLPISRF
+189 GCAEFLLDGLPISRF
-204 TMNLGEGFILGNPL
+204 TMNLGEGFIEGNPL
-218 CFLFVILC
+218 SFLFVLAI
-226 ILMLFVLNREIQKK
+226 IVALFVLNREIQKK

-254 KHVSEYRFLDR
+254 KHVSEYKFLDR

-272 IRLELKLIMRN
+272 IRLELKLIARN
-283 KTVKTQ
+283 KTVKAQ
-289 FRMAFIV
+289 FRMAFII
-296 MIVFSMV
+296 MIGFSMV
-303 TAFTDVYDGT
+303 VAFTDVYDGT
-313 GMLSF
+313 GMITF
-318 ICAYNYAL
+318 ICAYNYLL

-350 ESIFNLLRAK
+350 ESIYNLLRAK
-360 YFLTTAIIVIPFIF
+360 YYLTTLIIVVPLLF
-374 MMFPVYK
+374 MLFPVYK
-381 GKISLMMAIAYLVFT
+381 GKITLLMAFAYLVFT
-396 AGVVFFL
+396 VGVVFFL

-414 LPLNTTIM
+414 LPLNSTIM
-422 KSNKSST
+422 KSNKTST
-429 TAQMIIMSIAMTLP
+429 TAQMIIMGLAMGIP
-443 LIADSLFCALLPDTI
+443 LILDSLFTALFSETI
-458 AYMLLALIG
+458 AYTLLMVIG
-467 LGFIATHNLWIKN
+467 LAFITTHNLWIKN
-480 IYKRFMKRR
+480 IYNRFMKRR
-489 YENMEAFRA
+489 YENMEAFRS

>member
-1 MKRIFLY
+1 MNLY
-8 RIIKKNQKLA
+8 KIIKRNQKLG

-38 AVYWAAILFFLG
+38 AVYWAAILLFLG
-50 IMLPPLFEGVVPNM
+50 VMLPLMFEGIVPNM
-64 EPYHIMNQGLI
+64 EPYHIMNQGIL
-75 YVLLADFLIRFMGQ
+75 YVMLVDFLIRFMGQ

-126 FFTYVPFA
+126 FFTYVLFA

-141 YGFGGMFLYLV
+141 YGFGGMFLYLI
-152 GMWLLF
+152 GIWMLF
-158 VMNNYWYLL
+158 VLNNYWYLL

-175 ALWYLLPIAIYGIL
+175 TIWYLLPVVVYGAL
-189 GCIEFLPDSLPISRF
+189 GCAEFLLDGLPISRF
-204 TMNLGEGFILGNPL
+204 TMNLGEGFIEGNPL
-218 CFLFVILC
+218 SFLFVLAI
-226 ILMLFVLNREIQKK
+226 IVALFVLNREIQNK

-254 KHVSEYRFLDR
+254 KHVSEYKFLDR

-272 IRLELKLIMRN
+272 IRLELKLIARN
-283 KTVKTQ
+283 KTVKAQ
-289 FRMAFIV
+289 FRMAFII
-296 MIVFSMV
+296 MIGFSMV
-303 TAFTDVYDGT
+303 VAFTDVYDGT
-313 GMLSF
+313 GMITF
-318 ICAYNYAL
+318 ICAYNYLL

-350 ESIFNLLRAK
+350 ESIYNLLRAK
-360 YFLTTAIIVIPFIF
+360 YYLTTLIIVVPLLF
-374 MMFPVYK
+374 MLFPVYK
-381 GKISLMMAIAYLVFT
+381 GKITLLMAFAYLVFT
-396 AGVVFFL
+396 VGVVFFL

-414 LPLNTTIM
+414 LPLNSTIM

-429 TAQMIIMSIAMTLP
+429 TAQMIIMGLAMGIP
-443 LIADSLFCALLPDTI
+443 LILDSLLTALFSETI
-458 AYMLLALIG
+458 AYTLLMVIG
-467 LGFIATHNLWIKN
+467 LAFITTHNLWIKN
-480 IYKRFMKRR
+480 IYNRFMKRR
-489 YENMEAFRA
+489 YENMEAFRS

>member
-1 MKRIFLY
+1 MFLY
-8 RIIKKNQKLA
+8 KIIKRNQKLA

-38 AVYWAAILFFLG
+38 AVYWAAILLFLG
-50 IMLPPLFEGVVPNM
+50 VMLPLMFEGIVPNM
-64 EPYHIMNQGLI
+64 EPYHIMNQGIL
-75 YVLLADFLIRFMGQ
+75 YVMLVDFLIRFMGQ

-141 YGFGGMFLYLV
+141 YGFGGMFLYLI
-152 GMWLLF
+152 GIWMLF
-158 VMNNYWYLL
+158 VLNNYWYLL
-167 CKMLMSEK
+167 CMMLMSEK
-175 ALWYLLPIAIYGIL
+175 TIWYLLPVVVYGAL
-189 GCIEFLPDSLPISRF
+189 GCAEFLLDGLPISRF
-204 TMNLGEGFILGNPL
+204 TMNLGEGFIEGNPL
-218 CFLFVILC
+218 SFLFVLAI
-226 ILMLFVLNREIQKK
+226 IVALFVLNREIQKK

-254 KHVSEYRFLDR
+254 KHVSEYKFLDR

-272 IRLELKLIMRN
+272 IRLELKLIARN
-283 KTVKTQ
+283 KTVKAQ
-289 FRMAFIV
+289 FRMAFII
-296 MIVFSMV
+296 MIGFSMV
-303 TAFTDVYDGT
+303 VAFTDVYDGT
-313 GMLSF
+313 GMITF
-318 ICAYNYAL
+318 ICAYNYLL

-350 ESIFNLLRAK
+350 ESIYNLLRAK
-360 YFLTTAIIVIPFIF
+360 YYLTTLIIVVPLLF
-374 MMFPVYK
+374 MLFPVYK
-381 GKISLMMAIAYLVFT
+381 GKITLLMAFAYLVFT
-396 AGVVFFL
+396 VGVVFFL

-414 LPLNTTIM
+414 LPLNSTIM

-429 TAQMIIMSIAMTLP
+429 TAQMIIMGLAMGIP
-443 LIADSLFCALLPDTI
+443 LILDSLLTALFSETI
-458 AYMLLALIG
+458 AYTLLMVIG
-467 LGFIATHNLWIKN
+467 LAFITTHNLWIKN
-480 IYKRFMKRR
+480 IYNRFMKRR
-489 YENMEAFRA
+489 YENMEAFRS